1 VNQPITTVMD
11 QLRQRDE
18 RDEQRAHAPMKPAE
32 NALVID
38 TSDLTIAQVVEMIA
52 KKVSG

>member
-1 VNQPITTVMD
+1 
-11 QLRQRDE
+11 
-18 RDEQRAHAPMKPAE
+18 MKPAE